1 MLTIGI
7 YHKTDI
13 FRLKKK
19 LIQFILN
26 LFYIGIIWVLIM
38 IRNYKKYNNHIL
50 QKSALAGSPS
60 QVAMVEPT
68 LAISSDVPPGI

>member
-1 MLTIGI
+1 MLTIEI
-7 YHKTDI
+7 CHKIDI

-26 LFYIGIIWVLIM
+26 LFYIGIKVLIM
-38 IRNYKKYNNHIL
+38 IRNFKKYNNHIL